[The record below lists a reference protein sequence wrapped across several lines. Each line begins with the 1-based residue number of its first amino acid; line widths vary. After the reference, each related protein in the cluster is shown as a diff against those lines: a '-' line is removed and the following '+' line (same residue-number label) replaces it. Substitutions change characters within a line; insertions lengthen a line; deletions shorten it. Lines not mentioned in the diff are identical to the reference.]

1 MVSHKKSPN
10 LMGMYNFIRM
20 LLNNSRLNT
29 TYVQKNSKIKNSDSK
44 FNTSLSFFSLNV
56 YHLNSRHHNK
66 FTPTFSL
73 YNPSF
78 RLDLKNQN

>member
-1 MVSHKKSPN
+1 MRKPFGRKLKWYHTKKSPN

-44 FNTSLSFFSLNV
+44 FNTSSSFFL
-56 YHLNSRHHNK
+56 
-66 FTPTFSL
+66 
-73 YNPSF
+73 
-78 RLDLKNQN
+78 